1 MAAVNWQKTKACVNP
16 MMLTRTFLSLF
27 RFYLDFSLV
36 ITILEVNYMPCASVW
51 ICMTYLRV
59 FKKKC
64 IYTNLGNSSWCTI
77 GKILLNASLEGVVN
91 TAKPKVYNQWL
102 IQELIWALVLMW
114 ASPCD
119 VSFAAGRLGEGV

>member
-1 MAAVNWQKTKACVNP
+1 MISEKRLCMAAVNWQKTKACVNP

-59 FKKKC
+59 FQKNVPTK
-64 IYTNLGNSSWCTI
+64 IWEIPVDVQLGRYC
-77 GKILLNASLEGVVN
+77 
-91 TAKPKVYNQWL
+91 
-102 IQELIWALVLMW
+102 
-114 ASPCD
+114 
-119 VSFAAGRLGEGV
+119 